1 MSKISWL
8 HVWKESDNTTTRS
21 NNEETTTEYYAAIAN
36 NATQLIEIWCWFGVS
51 DCERKHLE
59 RYLVTHMPGRDDRW
73 HTRRIDSP
81 STYLHENTTA
91 TKSRL
96 EEIKEK
102 TAKYPGLK
110 KVMKC
115 RIIAKKQR
123 KHGKWSKII
132 LII

>member
-1 MSKISWL
+1 MYL
-8 HVWKESDNTTTRS
+8 TAKENILTDTSL
-21 NNEETTTEYYAAIAN
+21 EEMT
-36 NATQLIEIWCWFGVS
+36 
-51 DCERKHLE
+51 
-59 RYLVTHMPGRDDRW
+59 DDIPEELTVQV
-73 HTRRIDSP
+73 HIV
-81 STYLHENTTA
+81 HENATA

-123 KHGKWSKII
+123 KHGK
-132 LII
+132 